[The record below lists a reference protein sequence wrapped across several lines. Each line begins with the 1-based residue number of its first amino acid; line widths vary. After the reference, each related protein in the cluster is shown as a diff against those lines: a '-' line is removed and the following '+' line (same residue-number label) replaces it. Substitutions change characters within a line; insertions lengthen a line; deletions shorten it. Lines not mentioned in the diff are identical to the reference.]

1 MANKQLTASVRL
13 NTTQA
18 ERSVDRLIKKI
29 NRINSAVDK
38 TNGAKVEQQL
48 NKSNNRLAEI
58 KNKVGKWA
66 INQRDVLSKTRST
79 NSVLKSVFG
88 RLRSILGMYVAIRGV
103 SLGITSSDSI
113 VSAENKLNYVSAQQY
128 GSSGYNSDGSYSVKT
143 LDTTQESMD
152 KMYAS
157 SQKVRMSYSDMMSN
171 VSKSMALAGDSF
183 QNSIDN
189 ATRFQEIM
197 AEAYTLGGASA
208 QEMSTSMYQMIQ
220 ALGAGILAGDELRSV
235 REGAPLAYK
244 AIEKFA
250 QSIYNTDESLKDLAS
265 QGKITSDIVVS
276 AIMQEGDAMDNAF
289 KQTQRTFAQ
298 TWNQIKNAALYAFR
312 PVSKL
317 LSEMLNK
324 AVDSGLVEKLSGMFV
339 SLAKGIMIVIQAIY
353 NAIVWIADNWNWL
366 KNVIVAGLIV
376 LVAYLIYSAVMT
388 VYTTIIKIA
397 AWLAELATWQLL
409 TITIIAG
416 VLALLYVYY
425 LWKNGTINT
434 VDAICI
440 ALMVLAAVFVVI
452 AAICTAGIY
461 LIIAAIILLVVAAIY
476 YFEYVAGAVM
486 WLCATILNII
496 IGLINAILQNVWR
509 MVEPIIGV
517 VEWILNACMGGFDS
531 FGGAV
536 ANLIGQVISWFLSL
550 GKVVTKIIDA
560 IFGTNWTSGLTS
572 LQDKVLAWGKKED
585 SSITIS
591 REAPQLKR
599 IDATDAFNTG
609 LSWGNNL
616 KTSLND
622 WVNDWGSQYQGDDS
636 GSLLDKIGNGLGLD
650 FGNMTNAFP
659 NPADPNY
666 DVSDVWN
673 QPTPDELLNGING
686 INDNTEMSAED
697 LSYLRTIAE
706 KEWKKEFTTA
716 NITVDMSNYNTINGE
731 QDLDGIVTKLSEKLY
746 EEMNAVADGVYV

>member
-1 MANKQLTASVRL
+1 MANKQLTARVRL

-18 ERSVDRLIKKI
+18 ERNVDRLTQKI
-29 NRINSAVDK
+29 NRINSAVNK
-38 TNGAKVEQQL
+38 INGAKVEQQL
-48 NKSNNRLAEI
+48 NRSNNRLAEI
-58 KNKVGKWA
+58 KNKVGQWA
-66 INQRDVLSKTRST
+66 INQRGVLSQTRST

-128 GSSGYNSDGSYSVKT
+128 GSNGYNSDGSYSVKT

-366 KNVIVAGLIV
+366 KNVIVAGLII
-376 LVAYLIYSAVMT
+376 LVGYLIYSAAMT

-476 YFEYVAGAVM
+476 YIEYVAGAVM
-486 WLCATILNII
+486 WLGATILNII
-496 IGLINAILQNVWR
+496 IGLINAILQNVWA

-622 WVNDWGSQYQGDDS
+622 WGSQYQGDDS

-673 QPTPDELLNGING
+673 QPTPEELLNGING